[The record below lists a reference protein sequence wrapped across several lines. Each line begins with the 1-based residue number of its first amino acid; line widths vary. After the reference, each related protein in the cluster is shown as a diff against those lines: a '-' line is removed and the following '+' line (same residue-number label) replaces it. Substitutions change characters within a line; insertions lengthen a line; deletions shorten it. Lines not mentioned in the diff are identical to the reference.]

1 MVQRLDRDAMAVQ
14 KNSLYSMLI
23 DAEHQTPVSNPTA
36 AGKTSKII

>member
-1 MVQRLDRDAMAVQ
+1 MVQRLDRNAMAVQ

-36 AGKTSKII
+36 AGETSKII